1 MNEIW
6 QQDAFA
12 NMHNFNHIRDYISV
26 PDEMIS

>member
-1 MNEIW
+1 MKFGNR
-6 QQDAFA
+6 DAFA